1 MLWAPGDTD
10 RQLHAAEHF
19 PQAGHGSVQTIAAP
33 TSTSAGAI
41 TNHATKTGPP
51 EWLSM
56 CVGSPGVCV
65 RERKRSC
72 SFYRFVSLTQTR
84 EGCSDGAVTCREP
97 VLYLVILGLFRMFLV
112 QFSVSLLDLT

>member
-56 CVGSPGVCV
+56 CVVFPGVCV
-65 RERKRSC
+65 RARAFVLVL
-72 SFYRFVSLTQTR
+72 SFCKFDPNSRRMQRWGSDVSRT
-84 EGCSDGAVTCREP
+84 GP
-97 VLYLVILGLFRMFLV
+97 VP
-112 QFSVSLLDLT
+112 